1 MKFLKYTAFSFLGLS
16 LAGFVC
22 LAGFL
27 IMTPASNFETQG
39 PGLLGAFVMFGSE
52 ILGAVGIVLLI
63 IWKLASIW
71 INDRGMS

>member
-1 MKFLKYTAFSFLGLS
+1 
-16 LAGFVC
+16 
-22 LAGFL
+22 
-27 IMTPASNFETQG
+27 MTPASNFETQG